1 MPQVDTPALRLMGR
15 GQTYTLLVGVVG
27 GLLVAGLLIPFV
39 FGTPLSQAGGTP
51 QITDDGLGGLAGDAE
66 GPQAAADATDDG
78 AGASTGAE
86 DDASGGG
93 ASGDGLRSPEVAEP
107 ADGGSS
113 NGQDGTAG
121 GGGGGGDGNGSGSS
135 GGGGDGGRLTASDRG
150 VSEETIRLGVLVMDT
165 GGAGNI
171 GIGVAGINPQA
182 QQEAWQAFI
191 DEVNDRG
198 GVGGRMIE
206 PVYRVY
212 DVLSQESMRSA
223 CLYLTQDERVF
234 AVVDSGGFF
243 GAAVLC
249 VTDENET
256 PLLVTGSTGIPTE
269 LFDRSHGRL
278 FTLFM
283 DGRRAM
289 YNLANEAHKLG
300 ALDGRTIGILTDE
313 RPGQPE
319 TTEHLERALGRL
331 GYEVAYTASLD
342 ADLSTGA
349 SRVPIEVQQMRS
361 AGVDAVILIGS
372 IVYANQFAQTA
383 DSQRWYPQYFVT
395 DWQNGST
402 DVYGQPMPDSYDGAI
417 AISAVRT
424 NEEKVDLPEPSDSA
438 ACMQVHRER
447 TGTRVER
454 GSNEYGSYIRS
465 CTIIELFEAAAGDA
479 GSQLTRAGFLDALA
493 GQGKMSLG
501 ELGPGSFTPE
511 KHNAADHVRT
521 LRWRSDCRC
530 YLPQDR
536 FRRVE
541 H

>member
-1 MPQVDTPALRLMGR
+1 
-15 GQTYTLLVGVVG
+15 
-27 GLLVAGLLIPFV
+27 
-39 FGTPLSQAGGTP
+39 
-51 QITDDGLGGLAGDAE
+51 
-66 GPQAAADATDDG
+66 
-78 AGASTGAE
+78 
-86 DDASGGG
+86 
-93 ASGDGLRSPEVAEP
+93 
-107 ADGGSS
+107 
-113 NGQDGTAG
+113 
-121 GGGGGGDGNGSGSS
+121 
-135 GGGGDGGRLTASDRG
+135 
-150 VSEETIRLGVLVMDT
+150 MDT

-198 GVGGRMIE
+198 GVNGRMIE

-212 DVLSQESMRSA
+212 DVLSQDSMRSA

-269 LFDRSHGRL
+269 LFDRSQGRL
-278 FTLFM
+278 FTMFM

-289 YNLANEAHKLG
+289 YNLANEAHGLG
-300 ALDGRTIGILTDE
+300 ALKGRTIGILTDE

-319 TTEHLERALGRL
+319 TTAHLETALGRL
-331 GYEVAYTASLD
+331 GYDVAYTASLD

-372 IVYANQFAQTA
+372 IVYGNQFVQTA
-383 DSQRWYPQYFVT
+383 DSQRWYPQYLVT
-395 DWQNGST
+395 DWQNAST

-417 AISAVRT
+417 AITAVRT
-424 NEEKVDLPEPSDSA
+424 NEEKVDLPEADDSA
-438 ACMQVHRER
+438 ACMATHRER

-465 CTIIELFEAAAGDA
+465 CTIIGLFEAASGDA
-479 GSQLTRAGFLDALA
+479 GTQLTRDGFLDALA
-493 GQGKMSLG
+493 GQGEMPLG
-501 ELGPGSFTPE
+501 ELGPGSFTPD

-521 LRWRSDCRC
+521 MRWRSDCRC
-530 YLPQDR
+530 YMPQDG

>member
-1 MPQVDTPALRLMGR
+1 MPQMDTPTLRLMGR

-39 FGTPLSQAGGTP
+39 FGTPLSQARGTP
-51 QITDDGLGGLAGDAE
+51 EITDDGVGGFAGDLDGSDPSGDAGDAD
-66 GPQAAADATDDG
+66 PVAAGAGDGDGNGADAGIERPEVAEADG
-78 AGASTGAE
+78 AEGGGSGQGGGSGGGEATGGNG
-86 DDASGGG
+86 ASGGG
-93 ASGDGLRSPEVAEP
+93 SGD
-107 ADGGSS
+107 
-113 NGQDGTAG
+113 Q
-121 GGGGGGDGNGSGSS
+121 
-135 GGGGDGGRLTASDRG
+135 LTASDRG
-150 VSEETIRLGVLVMDT
+150 VTEDTIRLGVLVMDT

-171 GIGVAGINPQA
+171 GIGVAGIDPQG
-182 QQEAWQAFI
+182 QQAAWQAFI

-198 GVGGRMIE
+198 GVNGRMIE

-212 DVLSQESMRSA
+212 DVLSQDSMRSA

-269 LFDRSHGRL
+269 LFDRSNGRL
-278 FTLFM
+278 FTMFM

-289 YNLANEAHKLG
+289 YNLANEADRLG
-300 ALDGRTIGILTDE
+300 ALDGKTIGILTDE

-319 TTEHLERALGRL
+319 TTAHLETALSRL
-331 GYEVAYTASLD
+331 GHDVAYTASLD

-372 IVYANQFAQTA
+372 IVYGNQFAQTA
-383 DSQRWYPQYFVT
+383 DSQRWFPQYLVT
-395 DWQNGST
+395 DWQNAST

-417 AISAVRT
+417 AITAVRT
-424 NEEKVDLPEPSDSA
+424 NEERVDLPEPDDSA
-438 ACMQVHRER
+438 ACMAVHRER
-447 TGTRVER
+447 TGTNVER

-465 CTIIELFEAAAGDA
+465 CTIIELFEAGAGDA
-479 GSQLTRAGFLDALA
+479 GAALTRDGFLEALA
-493 GQGKMSLG
+493 GQGEMSLG
-501 ELGPGSFTPE
+501 ELGRGSFTPD

-521 LRWRSDCRC
+521 MRWRSDCRC
-530 YLPQDR
+530 YMPQDD

>member
-1 MPQVDTPALRLMGR
+1 MPQMDTPALRLMGR
-15 GQTYTLLVGVVG
+15 GQTYTLLVGVIG

-39 FGTPLSQAGGTP
+39 FGTPLSQAGSTP
-51 QITDDGLGGLAGDAE
+51 QITDDGLDGLAGDAE
-66 GPQAAADATDDG
+66 GPQAAADGTDEGDEMSPD
-78 AGASTGAE
+78 AA
-86 DDASGGG
+86 DDPGGSASGE
-93 ASGDGLRSPEVAEP
+93 GLQSPEVAEP
-107 ADGGSS
+107 ATEGSS
-113 NGQDGTAG
+113 NGRGGTTG
-121 GGGGGGDGNGSGSS
+121 GRGGGGDGNGGGGN

-198 GVGGRMIE
+198 GVNGRMIE

-269 LFDRSHGRL
+269 LFNRSHGRL

-300 ALDGRTIGILTDE
+300 ALDGKTIGILTDE

-319 TTEHLERALGRL
+319 TTEHLETALGRL
-331 GYEVAYTASLD
+331 GHDVAYTASLD

-383 DSQRWYPQYFVT
+383 DSQRWHPQYLVT

-424 NEEKVDLPEPSDSA
+424 NEHRVDLPEAEDSA
-438 ACMQVHRER
+438 ACMKVHRER
-447 TGTRVER
+447 TGTRAER

-465 CTIIELFEAAAGDA
+465 CTIIELFEAGASDA
-479 GSQLTRAGFLDALA
+479 GSQLTRDGFLDALA
-493 GQGKMSLG
+493 GQGRMSLG
-501 ELGPGSFTPE
+501 ELGPGSFTPD
-511 KHNAADHVRT
+511 KRNAADHVRT

-530 YLPQDR
+530 YLPQDA